1 MELREVRSL
10 AVLGRLGSITKTAEQ
25 VHLSPAAVHKQIKNL
40 EIELGVRLYEK
51 AGRRL
56 HLTQA
61 AVTILPYL
69 NELLAQYDAIS
80 MALEEWKGL
89 KRGFVR
95 IGANPAISSYLVP
108 TLLKRFR
115 RKFADVA
122 LTLEV
127 DASAPLVERV
137 INRSVDLALLLS
149 SDLLEDG
156 RVTILATWEFEI
168 VLVANMPTVPRRA
181 KLTDLRD
188 FPFILLKPG
197 NRLEGLIE
205 RYFAKMGFRPSVVMT
220 VDNAHTL
227 VSMVQAGL
235 GVSMLPIWAVETD
248 IQSETLSLVQQR
260 EEPLMGKL
268 MLAGPRSGYTPQPVQ
283 AFVEIARETRW
294 KNLRLQQG

>member
-40 EIELGVRLYEK
+40 ERELGVRLYEK

-69 NELLAQYDAIS
+69 QELLAQYDAIS

-115 RKFADVA
+115 RKFPDVA
-122 LTLEV
+122 LSLEV
-127 DASAPLVERV
+127 DASGPLVERV
-137 INRSVDLALLLS
+137 VNRSIELALLLS

-156 RVTILATWEFEI
+156 RVTFLATWEFEI

-181 KLTDLRD
+181 HLASLQD

-205 RYFAKMGFRPSVVMT
+205 RYLAKNGFRPSVVMT

-235 GVSMLPIWAVETD
+235 GVSMLPIWAVESD
-248 IQSETLSLVQQR
+248 IQNSSLSLVRQR

-268 MLAGPRSGYTPQPVQ
+268 MLVGARSGYISQPVR
-283 AFVEIARETRW
+283 AFIDIARETRW
-294 KNLRLQQG
+294 KNLRLQGG